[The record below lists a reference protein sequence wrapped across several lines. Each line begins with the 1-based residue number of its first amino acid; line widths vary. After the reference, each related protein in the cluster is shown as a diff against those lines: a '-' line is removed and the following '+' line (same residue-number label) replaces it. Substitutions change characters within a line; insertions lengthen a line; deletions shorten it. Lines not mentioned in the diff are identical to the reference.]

1 MLNEIDPYQ
10 DILELKQFAMRVD
23 EHLNKL
29 IHNQKEFITAINET
43 SDKVKQLQERLQL
56 LEVVLN
62 EIAIEKRT

>member
-62 EIAIEKRT
+62 EIARKK